1 MAIASA
7 PGASAPLPGA
17 SAPLDAVD
25 LASATPGPARRLAA
39 RFALLAFCFY
49 HLPLILNDYPSLGGG
64 GARDDG
70 LSQRWGH
77 VFGQVGL
84 WVARHVFQLTGPMPS
99 ALSGDNGDTAEE
111 YGRLLT
117 GMVVAAIVAVIWTV
131 SDRRRPRARWASG
144 ALHVI
149 LRYAIALGL
158 ASYGMAKLYPVQF
171 GPLSA
176 VSLEMRVGELTPF
189 ALLWRFME
197 YSPVYSTFA
206 GIMEM
211 TVVVLLCFRRTA
223 TLGALICIPVMANVA
238 LLDLCY
244 GVPVKLFAISMV
256 VSAAVLVLYD
266 ARRLADV
273 LVRRRAVPALPPDP
287 PLRSRHL
294 RRLRWPVKL
303 VLVGGVTLSSAVA
316 MDQGRAGVLA
326 EEASPLH
333 GTWQVDSFVKDGREL
348 AQTADP
354 MRWRRFLVTARGA
367 AIRLEDDSLL
377 RCDRTVNE
385 AARTLK
391 ITCPQDHRDGSL
403 RWTRDGDQL
412 RVDGTFDH
420 AAVTA
425 LLIRRDEAEFPLLH
439 SRFHWISE

>member
-1 MAIASA
+1 MPASNTDMAIASA
-7 PGASAPLPGA
+7 PGASAPL
-17 SAPLDAVD
+17 DAVD
-25 LASATPGPARRLAA
+25 LVSATPGPARRLAA
-39 RFALLAFCFY
+39 RFALLAFCLY

-70 LSQRWGH
+70 LSQWWGH

-117 GMVVAAIVAVIWTV
+117 DMVVAAIVAVVWTI
-131 SDRRRPRARWASG
+131 SDRRRPRARWVEG
-144 ALHVI
+144 ALRVI

-158 ASYGMAKLYPVQF
+158 ASYAMAKLYPVQF

-223 TLGALICIPVMANVA
+223 TLGALICLPVMANVA

-244 GVPVKLFAISMV
+244 GVPVKLFALSMV

-266 ARRLADV
+266 ARRLADA
-273 LVRRRAVPALPPDP
+273 LVRRRAVLAPPPDP

-303 VLVGGVTLSSAVA
+303 VLVGGVILSSAVA
-316 MDQGRAGVLA
+316 MDQSRASVLA

-333 GTWQVDSFVKDGREL
+333 GTWQVDSFIKNGREL

-354 MRWRRFLVTARGA
+354 SRWRRFLVTARGA
-367 AIRLEDDSLL
+367 AIRLEDDRLL

-385 AARTLK
+385 AARTLEVSCK
-391 ITCPQDHRDGSL
+391 KEHIEGMLH
-403 RWTRDGDQL
+403 WTRDGDQL
-412 RVDGTFDH
+412 RLDGTFDH
-420 AAVTA
+420 APVTA
-425 LLIRRDEAEFPLLH
+425 SLKRRDEAELPLLQ
-439 SRFHWISE
+439 SRFSWISD